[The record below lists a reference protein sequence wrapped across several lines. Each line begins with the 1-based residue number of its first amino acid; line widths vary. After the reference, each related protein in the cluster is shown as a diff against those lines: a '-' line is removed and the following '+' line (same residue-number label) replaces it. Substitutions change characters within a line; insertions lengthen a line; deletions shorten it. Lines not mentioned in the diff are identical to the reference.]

1 MSKQYLVQFEGH
13 PYTWSYHP
21 VQQIHVCK
29 NPLVSRRGDTKVALE
44 QGMKAVEKRLQ
55 AEFIRTRMYKNQCSY
70 IYNIIPLIKKYKTT
84 TKQDNLV

>member
-1 MSKQYLVQFEGH
+1 MPKQYLVQFEGH
-13 PYTWSYHP
+13 PYTWSHHP

-55 AEFIRTRMYKNQCSY
+55 AEFIRIRLYKNQCIY
-70 IYNIIPLIKKYKTT
+70 IYNIIPLIKKN
-84 TKQDNLV
+84 TKNNKAR